1 MKPSRQQGSSKLI
14 SELLGDAGL
23 VLLPWELMDELHCPP
38 CSESAGA
45 AAGSVAGEGVSVP
58 GKFTDAS
65 GYRAMQCRLK

>member
-1 MKPSRQQGSSKLI
+1 MI

-45 AAGSVAGEGVSVP
+45 AAGSVCL
-58 GKFTDAS
+58 
-65 GYRAMQCRLK
+65 CR